1 MIKNRK
7 VNVFYTENPI
17 NIDSIVSILSESY
30 INYISQVQHK
40 DDEIDTK
47 Q

>member
-7 VNVFYTENPI
+7 VNVFYTDNPI
-17 NIDSIVSILSESY
+17 NIDSIISVLSESY

-40 DDEIDTK
+40 NDETDTK